1 MKPIGIVKEVNLY
14 PVKSMQGVS
23 VSEATL
29 YWYGLNGD
37 RKCAFVRTD
46 ANSSFPWLTGRE
58 LPQLLQYEPHFA
70 SPDEPMKSDICV
82 YTPSGQTLPLESP
95 ELKQA
100 LATDYGGDI
109 SLLHLNRG
117 TYDAMPVSLM
127 TTETLETLQRTL
139 DEPLDPRRFRA
150 NLIVQTEDIDEEPE
164 TGWLNASLTF
174 GNRSDP
180 ATINVSHRTKRCV
193 MIGLEPESGENNP
206 KILKE
211 VARTMQACAG
221 VYGSVLKLGNVKV
234 GDTVYLERSM

>member
-1 MKPIGIVKEVNLY
+1 MKAVGCVKEVNLY

-23 VSEATL
+23 VPEATL

-37 RKCAFVRTD
+37 RKYAFVRKDT
-46 ANSSFPWLTGRE
+46 NSSFPWLTGRE

-82 YTPSGQTLPLESP
+82 HTPSGQTLPLESP
-95 ELKQA
+95 ELKRA
-100 LATDYGGDI
+100 LATGYGGDI

-127 TTETLETLQRTL
+127 TEATLETLQRTL

-150 NLIVQTEDIDEEPE
+150 NLVLQTDDGELE
-164 TGWLNASLTF
+164 TDWLGASLTL
-174 GNRSDP
+174 GNRSDS
-180 ATINVSHRTKRCV
+180 ATIYVSHRTKRCV

-206 KILKE
+206 QILKE
-211 VARTMQACAG
+211 VAKTMRACAG
-221 VYGSVLKLGNVKV
+221 VYGTVSKLGNVKV
-234 GDTVYLERSM
+234 GDTVYLERNI